1 MLPAF
6 CRREGTAMSTRQQA
20 VDSIH
25 ILALVSLLTACGNG
39 TLAPSGTPRVPPP
52 TSAQFATATQS
63 SLPPSP
69 APISTLAS
77 TTATPAA
84 CKNDAVYLADVT
96 IPDGT
101 VLAPG
106 ATRTKT
112 WRIKN
117 TGTCAW
123 DAGYQFVFISGDAM
137 TAQRVMSVPT
147 VAPGATVDLSIPL
160 SVPTNPGAHTG
171 AWQMR
176 APDGGLFGVMVT
188 VKISVS
194 APAAAST
201 NTPLHCKGTPE
212 IEAFFADAKTIPQG
226 GGTTLRWGTVTNAD
240 NVEIDHGIGGVAAGP
255 LGGST
260 IISPTVTTTYT
271 MTAYCL
277 GTTTTLQ
284 VTISV
289 SGQ

>member
-1 MLPAF
+1 M
-6 CRREGTAMSTRQQA
+6 RIRQRA
-20 VDSIH
+20 VDI
-25 ILALVSLLTACGNG
+25 IYTLVLVSLLTACSNG
-39 TLAPSGTPRVPPP
+39 TLAPSGTPRIPPP
-52 TSAQFATATQS
+52 TSAQFATPTQS
-63 SLPPSP
+63 SLPPTPSP
-69 APISTLAS
+69 SATFTS

-84 CKNDAVYLADVT
+84 CKNDAVYIADVT
-96 IPDGT
+96 VPDGT

-112 WRIKN
+112 WRVKN
-117 TGTCAW
+117 TGTCTW
-123 DAGYQFVFISGDAM
+123 GTGYQFAFISGDAM
-137 TAQRVMSVPT
+137 STQRVMSVPT
-147 VAPGATVDLSIPL
+147 VAPGATVDLSVPL
-160 SVPTNPGAHTG
+160 SAPTNPGSHTG
-171 AWQMR
+171 GWQMR
-176 APDGGLFGVMVT
+176 APDGSLFGVMVT

-194 APAAAST
+194 APAAAAT

-212 IEAFFADAKTIPQG
+212 IEAFFADARTIPQG

-255 LGGST
+255 LGGSM